1 MFERFTDRARASVVL
16 AQDQARRLHHEHI
29 GTEHLLLGLLAETD
43 GVAAKVLDAMGVRIA
58 AVEADVVAI
67 IGRGEAEPSGHI
79 PFTPRAKKVLELSLR
94 EALQLGHAHI
104 GTEHILL
111 GLVREGEGVAAEV
124 LVKYEGITLDAAR
137 DRVLAH
143 IRGTGPERPGST
155 PSARTPAATEI
166 LHAAEQLAGS
176 APVGSHHLLQ
186 ALLEAEGSMAANALA
201 SLGINRQVVG
211 ATLGELRLEDT
222 TDVTPE
228 EAAARQMELRVDGD
242 EVHIVVG
249 DPATVERGKLVVGLA
264 GGAVKGEGTHTA
276 VFIPIWSEVRN
287 SLARL
292 EAALSGEHPAKAAA
306 QSRRRRRRKP
316 AP

>member
-16 AQDQARRLHHEHI
+16 AQDQARRLHHDYI

-111 GLVREGEGVAAEV
+111 GLIREGEGVAAEV

-137 DRVLAH
+137 ERVLAH
-143 IRGTGPERPGST
+143 LSGIGPERPGSK
-155 PSARTPAATEI
+155 PRARTPAATEI
-166 LHAAEQLAGS
+166 LQAAEQLAGD

-201 SLGINRQVVG
+201 ALGIDPRAVG
-211 ATLGELRLEDT
+211 ATLGELRVEDT

-242 EVHIVVG
+242 EVHIVIG
-249 DPATVERGKLVVGLA
+249 DPATVERGTMVVGLA
-264 GGAVKGEGTHTA
+264 GGAVKGEGPNAA
-276 VFIPIWSEVRN
+276 VFIPIWSVVRN

-292 EAALSGEHPAKAAA
+292 EAALTAEHPAPAAA

-316 AP
+316 TP

>member
-16 AQDQARRLHHEHI
+16 AQEQARRLHHGYI
-29 GTEHLLLGLLAETD
+29 GTEHLLLGLLAETE
-43 GVAAKVLDAMGVRIA
+43 GVAARVLGAMGVRIA
-58 AVEADVVAI
+58 AVEADVVEL

-94 EALQLGHAHI
+94 EALQLGHGHI

-111 GLVREGEGVAAEV
+111 GIVREGDGVAAEV
-124 LVKYEGITLDAAR
+124 LVKYEGLTLDAVR
-137 DRVLAH
+137 TRVLAH
-143 IRGTGPERPGST
+143 LSGAGAERPRST
-155 PSARTPAATEI
+155 TTARTPAAAGI
-166 LHAAEQLAGS
+166 LQAAEQLAGD

-186 ALLEAEGSMAANALA
+186 ALLQAEGSMAANALV
-201 SLGINRQVVG
+201 SLGIDPEAVG

-222 TDVTPE
+222 TDITPE

-242 EVHIVVG
+242 ELHIVVA
-249 DPATVERGKLVVGLA
+249 DPATVERGKQIVGLA
-264 GGAVKGEGTHTA
+264 GGAVKGEGPNTA
-276 VFIPIWSEVRN
+276 VFIPVWSVVRN

-292 EAALSGEHPAKAAA
+292 EAALTGEPSAKAAA
-306 QSRRRRRRKP
+306 RGRPRRRRKP